1 MTTAWRCCNT
11 NMKLLFV
18 VKSISTTL
26 TKQQQQKIIQPN
38 LPSQIYETKSNQPK
52 QFYPNKP
59 HLWNQTY
66 QSNFSNQIYQTN
78 KPSRPNLLN
87 QSLQTKLSKP
97 NLPTELTQKII
108 LIIPNKHTYQTKL
121 SDSNIPNQTFQNKPT
136 KSKLANQTLPNQ
148 PKNLVTKLIKQ
159 NLPH

>member
-108 LIIPNKHTYQTKL
+108 LIIPNKHTYQPNSPIQIYQTKPSKKNLLNQRLQTKL
-121 SDSNIPNQTFQNKPT
+121 YLT
-136 KSKLANQTLPNQ
+136 
-148 PKNLVTKLIKQ
+148 NLKT
-159 NLPH
+159 